1 MTLLALL
8 PPAAAVLALAGGTSV
23 VRALAALLAMTFTPG
38 YAVLTCFPALRLPLR
53 VGVAAAI
60 SLAIFAI
67 GSAILIGLSWFEPWA
82 LLAVVLIP
90 SCVVLA
96 LRIAAAKRKP
106 EAARAERPKF
116 RRIDKIALGSIATA
130 VVLWAVSLPS
140 IDVDGMRDLGLL
152 TQFPIT
158 WYVAIFA
165 TTIGAA
171 AYAMRPGTRAS
182 VMFAF
187 LAALIAMIYSTTPL
201 IYDLPHY
208 QWVYKHVG
216 VSLQFMEVG
225 VLIPDADLY
234 NRWPGLFALGGVYS
248 EFAGYANPLS
258 FVAWA
263 EFYFIAL
270 QTTLVAA
277 IATGEQ
283 RRPGNAGLA
292 ALFFVLINWIGQGY
306 FSPQAFTFT
315 LQLAVIAL
323 LFSQLSANGN
333 RLGRLT
339 ISILHWF
346 TRKRQT
352 WTMAVRE
359 VEWPTFAAVG
369 AVALLDLAMT
379 LTHQLTPFILLMQ
392 AGLLWVCGFIRP
404 KWIIVVFGAIP
415 VLYLL
420 PQIGWVDEHYGIFQS
435 LDPFNNI
442 KVADTV
448 ELECTGGCKTVSMVT
463 LGASLTAWLGGIATI
478 FIVARRR
485 PSFRVP
491 LFAIGML
498 SPFLMILGQDY
509 GGEAGLRLV
518 MFCAPFAAILI
529 ATAIATYGPRL
540 RVAFA
545 VLLTFALTVGFVVAY
560 YGNEHNYRVKKAE
573 LETAEYYFENARRGS
588 VMIATISNVPQLIHP
603 RYASFARNYGGGLVL
618 LWEDPELRNLPQ
630 LGPKQVER
638 LVDDIAQ
645 YSRTGYFWISDD
657 QIRYSESLGLS
668 EPGELADFEEAINES
683 GYFEL
688 WYEDD
693 GNRIYR
699 LKGTVE
705 TAEELRER
713 REAAAKR
720 AEARR

>member
-1 MTLLALL
+1 MLTLALL
-8 PPAAAVLALAGGTSV
+8 PPAAAFLALTAGTSV
-23 VRALAALLAMTFTPG
+23 VRSLAALLAMTFTPG
-38 YAVLTCFPALRLPLR
+38 YAALTFFPSLRMPLR

-67 GSAILIGLSWFEPWA
+67 GSAFMIGISWFEPWA
-82 LLAVVLIP
+82 LLTVVLVP
-90 SCVVLA
+90 SCAILA
-96 LRIAAAKRKP
+96 IRVAAAKRRP
-106 EAARAERPKF
+106 EREPSDKTPLARR
-116 RRIDKIALGSIATA
+116 DKIAIGTIVGALL
-130 VVLWAVSLPS
+130 LWAVSMPA
-140 IDVDGMRDLGLL
+140 IDPDSMRDLGLL
-152 TQFPIT
+152 TEFPIT
-158 WYVAIFA
+158 WYFAIFL

-171 AYAMRPGTRAS
+171 VYATRQGTRPS
-182 VMFAF
+182 IMFAYI
-187 LAALIAMIYSTTPL
+187 AALIAMLYSTTPL

-216 VSLQFMEVG
+216 VTLQFMEVG
-225 VLIPDADLY
+225 TLIPDTDLY

-258 FVAWA
+258 FVGWA

-270 QTTLVAA
+270 QTSLVAA
-277 IATGEQ
+277 ISMGEQ
-283 RRPGNAGLA
+283 RRAGVAGLA
-292 ALFFVLINWIGQGY
+292 ALLFVLVNWIGQGY
-306 FSPQAFTFT
+306 FSPQGFTFT
-315 LQLAVIAL
+315 LQLAVIAI

-333 RLGRLT
+333 RLGNLT
-339 ISILHWF
+339 MSILRWI

-352 WTMAVRE
+352 WTMVVRE
-359 VEWPTFAAVG
+359 VEWPTVAAVG
-369 AVALLDLAMT
+369 SVALLDVAMT
-379 LTHQLTPFILLMQ
+379 ISHQLTPFILLMQ

-404 KWIIVVFGAIP
+404 KWIVVVFGAIP

-448 ELECTGGCKTVSMVT
+448 KLECTGGCKTVSMVT
-463 LGASLTAWLGGIATI
+463 LATSLTSWLGGIAAI

-529 ATAIATYGPRL
+529 ATAIATYGRHL
-540 RVAFA
+540 RVALA
-545 VLLTFALTVGFVVAY
+545 VLLTAGLTIGFVVAY
-560 YGNEHNYRVKKAE
+560 YGNEHNYRVQKAE

-588 VMIATISNVPQLIHP
+588 VMIATISNVPQLVHP

-618 LWEDPELRNLPQ
+618 LWEDAELRNLPE
-630 LGPKQVER
+630 LGPKQVDR

-688 WYEDD
+688 WYEND
-693 GNRIYR
+693 GNRVYR
-699 LKGTVE
+699 LKGTTAV
-705 TAEELRER
+705 AEELRER
-713 REAAAKR
+713 KEAAAKR
-720 AEARR
+720 